1 MKKFFTIALVA
12 ASALTACTNDVI
24 EKENQEPSVTV
35 LEGVNASVPDFVY
48 DETTRTA
55 LSIGDTGVSFAWN
68 EADEVGIVPENVAS
82 SQMLWTIK
90 DISEDLHSATFQ
102 NSSYSL
108 SPESRFVAYYPYK
121 SGAEYRYNQ
130 KWTVDY
136 TGQQQPANNVTTHLG
151 AYDYMYAP
159 VTTAT
164 ADGKASFSF
173 SHIGAMLYV
182 NVKMP
187 GVGATIKKLT
197 LSVEDGEF
205 NTKGEVDFADGTF
218 TPVETAS
225 TIEMTLGGE
234 AGIALMSDGE
244 LTASLMIAP
253 VNLAGK
259 NITVEF
265 TTDHGV
271 VLATQ
276 KLKGKTYRAGKA
288 YRLAVGE
295 TLSGNEVVIENGHV
309 AVDLGFTSGTKWA
322 TMNIGAT
329 APLGGAEAIG
339 DFFAWGETEPY
350 YSSITWNSDLN
361 TPTITWRADKN
372 ASVGYYYGNYF
383 DYIGGTTTTD
393 AAYQTFG
400 KAAGKLHSM
409 RDSEEHNAV
418 NQLWG
423 GRWQLATPAQY
434 QELIDEGSWNLYY
447 NNGKFVENVG
457 ISGYV
462 ITGKNG
468 LSIYLPLPGT
478 LYKTNPFLLVD
489 GTTYTT
495 GKRGCYWTSE
505 IGYEPQHATVFYTQ
519 YNQSKTISDN
529 PGFGRAAGA
538 VYRAVVDK

>member
-1 MKKFFTIALVA
+1 MKKFYACALVGLSVLA
-12 ASALTACTNDVI
+12 GCSTDVNEAEVMKPSA
-24 EKENQEPSVTV
+24 TV
-35 LEGVNASVPDFVY
+35 LDGIAGHVPDFTL
-48 DETTRTA
+48 DDATRTT
-55 LSIGDTGVSFAWN
+55 LTIGDAGVSFAWA
-68 EADEVGIVPENVAS
+68 EADEVGIVPEDVSS
-82 SQMLWTIK
+82 SQMLWTVK

-102 NSSYSL
+102 NSSYAL
-108 SPESRFVAYYPYK
+108 SPDCRFVAYYPYK

-130 KWTVDY
+130 KLAVDY
-136 TGQQQPANNVTTHLG
+136 TGQTQTANATTAHLG

-164 ADGKASFSF
+164 AEGKASFDF
-173 SHIGAMLYV
+173 DHVGAMLYI
-182 NVKMP
+182 NVKTP
-187 GVGATIKKLT
+187 GVGATLSKLT
-197 LSVEDGEF
+197 VKAEDAEF
-205 NTKGEVDFADGTF
+205 NVKGEVSFADGTF
-218 TPVETAS
+218 TATETAPS
-225 TIEMTLGGE
+225 IDLALSNITLLPG
-234 AGIALMSDGE
+234 DE
-244 LTASLMIAP
+244 LTACMMIAP
-253 VNLAGK
+253 VNLASK
-259 NITVEF
+259 NITVEV
-265 TTDHGV
+265 TTDKGV
-271 VLATQ
+271 TLATQ
-276 KLKGKTYRAGKA
+276 TLKGKTYRAGKA
-288 YRLAVGE
+288 YRLAVGQE
-295 TLSGNEVVIENGHV
+295 LSGDEVIIENGHV

-350 YSSITWNSDLN
+350 YSKLTWNSDLN
-361 TPTITWRADKN
+361 TPTITWRSDKN

-383 DYIGGTTTTD
+383 DYIGGTTTTE

-418 NQLWG
+418 NKLWG

-434 QELIDEGSWNLYY
+434 QELISEGSWELYY
-447 NNGKFVENVG
+447 NNGKFVDRMG
-457 ISGYV
+457 ISGYM

-505 IGYEPQHATVFYTQ
+505 IGLEPQHATVFYTQ
-519 YNQSKTISDN
+519 YNQSKTVSDN

-538 VYRAVVDK
+538 VYRAVIDK